1 MTAGV
6 VAAVWGF
13 SSCTGDLDLM
23 PTDPRS
29 ITAGE
34 FAKDPKLYMEQVMS
48 DVYLNFCSVGANG
61 NSVIE
66 GFDGGMSSFSR
77 TCLQLECF
85 ASDEM
90 AWLPTGADWGNFRY
104 GQVASNAAAIL
115 GMYSRLTVNITL
127 CNDFIRTVND
137 GYFSLPDN
145 LVADAEEFVRQA
157 KILRS
162 AAYFYLMDN
171 FGNVPYADETLAVGS
186 VAPQMGQAEIYNN
199 VTATLEEVVDYYK
212 KNDPNNCP
220 PYGYVGLDV
229 AEALLVKYYLNAK
242 VYTGTPAWDKCA
254 DHAEAIIARLGHD
267 GFQNSGLAYKY
278 WQLFGYNNNIYTIGG
293 SSKVN
298 EIIWVQPS
306 DAEKLQGWT
315 GGSFLVNA
323 WAGEEGAE
331 AGKWNASNGWK
342 CLAARGTFV
351 TTYFDWDENYYSSPD
366 QRTWLWSTAKEGF
379 PVHNP
384 TLAGQA
390 KNGFITVKY
399 SNWAYNDDQDGERA
413 AVQPAATDILGMDYA
428 AIRLAEIYLSA
439 AEAYLQSG
447 TNNEKAL
454 KYVNYIRER
463 AGLDPYTNVGMSEL
477 KRERAAELY
486 NEACRRTDLIRWDMW
501 LSNYNWSWKNG
512 VAEGADYNSAMR
524 FFPLPISI
532 VAQAGYTQNPGY

>member
-127 CNDFIRTVND
+127 CNDFIRTVNE

-171 FGNVPYADETLAVGS
+171 FGNVPYADETLAIGS
-186 VAPQMGQAEIYNN
+186 VAPQMGQAEIYNS

-342 CLAARGTFV
+342 CLAARETFV

-447 TNNEKAL
+447 TNNDKAL

-512 VAEGADYNSAMR
+512 VAEGADFNSAMR